1 MDIKDEKL
9 TVTNARRHAHGD
21 NVNELAVMCMKLKD
35 RFVIKCDDGVTRERL
50 LMQCMVCGKYHMT
63 ERIVGERWEPRYY
76 ACDNGC
82 NSSLWR
88 PKENRIPYWAIT
100 CLFHLISI
108 IAPEMDDDELERLTG
123 DVTGLANTIRDPHN
137 PKNLWEEGI
146 WGVEYHIHDVETRL
160 GKTPRVI
167 AAYNLLAHVA
177 EYSPWDNV
185 NETDLDR
192 AVATL
197 RNMHGDIRYKNHK
210 RKHPNALPMPPIDP
224 EAILA
229 KAPSLSDAPGPDAN
243 PYEVLDWWFRKGGR
257 PSSMPENP
265 IVSMIQG
272 IDFEAMSPMGQAV
285 TGEDGIPPLMNVIRT
300 VHNSLNQ

>member
-9 TVTNARRHAHGD
+9 TATNARRHAHGD
-21 NVNELAVMCMKLKD
+21 NVNELAVMSMKLKD

-50 LMQCMVCGKYHMT
+50 LMQCMGCGEYHMT
-63 ERIVGERWEPRYY
+63 ERVVGERWEPRYY

-82 NSSLWR
+82 NSIHWTPEKKR
-88 PKENRIPYWAIT
+88 NPYWAIA
-100 CLFHLISI
+100 CLSHLISI
-108 IAPEMDDDELERLTG
+108 IAPEMDDNEIERLTG
-123 DVTGLANTIRDPHN
+123 AVSELANTIRDPHN
-137 PKNLWEEGI
+137 PHNLWGEII
-146 WGVEYHIHDVETRL
+146 WGVEDDIFTVEKRI

-185 NETDLDR
+185 KETDLDR

-210 RKHPNALPMPPIDP
+210 RKHPNALPMPPIDH

-229 KAPSLSDAPGPDAN
+229 KATSLRDVTAPPVSALHA
-243 PYEVLDWWFRKGGR
+243 LDL
-257 PSSMPENP
+257 
-265 IVSMIQG
+265 Q
-272 IDFEAMSPMGQAV
+272 
-285 TGEDGIPPLMNVIRT
+285 
-300 VHNSLNQ
+300 